1 MIFCSF
7 EMQHTGTSSVHEQL
21 AQIGIAH
28 QTPGEFGRAHE
39 HRLSTVVISG
49 VECSQKTEQ
58 VSTQRLGDV
67 ALANFCLKVFGD
79 GAAGLPALAVWT
91 PVEVRLHVSAHGLT
105 FEDGVVRG
113 KRARIDV

>member
-1 MIFCSF
+1 
-7 EMQHTGTSSVHEQL
+7 
-21 AQIGIAH
+21 
-28 QTPGEFGRAHE
+28 
-39 HRLSTVVISG
+39 
-49 VECSQKTEQ
+49 
-58 VSTQRLGDV
+58 
-67 ALANFCLKVFGD
+67 VFGD